1 MQKLYSTQFLKKK
14 LFFIFIL
21 CTSSTLFSQTFSD
34 NGINYTVTSATI
46 PLTVE
51 VASYNDFYGDAIIP
65 STVTNASKNY
75 SVTSIGNLAFY
86 TCFGLTSV
94 TIPDSVTSI
103 GHDAFAG
110 CTGLTSVTIPDSV
123 TSIGYVAFLGCTGL
137 TSVTMP
143 NSLATI
149 EYGIFKDCN
158 LLASVTIPSSV
169 TNIED
174 FAFFG
179 CSSLASVVI
188 PNSVTSIGEYV
199 FSNCYSLL
207 SVTMPNYLSSIGIG
221 AFYGCS
227 SLTAITIP
235 ESVTSI
241 KDSTFVGCSGLTSIL
256 IPNSVTSIGFF
267 VFGDCT
273 SLTSVSIPSSVTS
286 IGNYAFQSCTGL
298 TSFTVDWATPLA
310 IPNEVFSNV
319 NLANVILYVP
329 AGTQS
334 AYLAAPVWQNFGMVT
349 LGTQDFLNN
358 NNFET
363 YPNPATNNVTI
374 DLLETDNS
382 DLEVFDFNG
391 KKLLTQKLSNLSNNI
406 NIENLVSGV
415 YIFQVSS
422 NKGSATRK
430 VIKQ

>member
-1 MQKLYSTQFLKKK
+1 MQKLYFTQFLKKK

-21 CTSSTLFSQTFSD
+21 CASNTLFSQTFFD
-34 NGINYTVTSATI
+34 NGIKYSVTSATE
-46 PLTVE
+46 PLTVQ
-51 VASYNDFYGDAIIP
+51 VANYNDFYGDAIIP
-65 STVTNASKNY
+65 NTVTYSSKNF
-75 SVTSIGNLAFY
+75 SVTSIGDTAFY
-86 TCFGLTSV
+86 NCFGLTSV
-94 TIPDSVTSI
+94 SIPDSVTNI

-110 CTGLTSVTIPDSV
+110 CIGLTSVTISDSV
-123 TSIGYVAFLGCTGL
+123 TSIGYVAFAGCTSL

-169 TNIED
+169 TSIEGY
-174 FAFFG
+174 AFFG
-179 CSSLASVVI
+179 CSSLTSVVI

-207 SVTMPNYLSSIGIG
+207 SATMPNNLSSIGEA

-227 SLTAITIP
+227 SLTSLTIP

-241 KDSTFVGCSGLTSIL
+241 RGSTFVGCSGLTSIL

-273 SLTSVSIPSSVTS
+273 SLTSINIPSSVTS
-286 IGNYAFQSCTGL
+286 IGNYTFQGCTGL
-298 TSFTVDWATPLA
+298 TSFTVDWASPLS
-310 IPNEVFSNV
+310 ISNEVFSGV

-329 AGTQS
+329 VGTQS
-334 AYLAAPVWQNFGMVT
+334 AYLAAPVWQNFGTVT
-349 LGTQDFLNN
+349 LGTQGFLIN
-358 NNFET
+358 NNFQI
-363 YPNPATNNVTI
+363 YPNPATNVVNI
-374 DLLETDNS
+374 DLLDVDNS

-391 KKLLTQKLSNLSNNI
+391 KKLLSQKLSNLSNTI
-406 NIENLVSGV
+406 NIEKLASGV
-415 YIFQVSS
+415 YLFKVST
-422 NKGSATRK
+422 NNGSTIRK
-430 VIKQ
+430 VIKL